1 MQSQVERGGVC
12 VGGDGSCGAEY
23 GEVETRTRTGRQRRR
38 RDAWTVHSK
47 PRARGQEGVNPES
60 KGPVERGV
68 PYGVDAGGGRRTT
81 PGVWTGSVAA
91 WYY

>member
-47 PRARGQEGVNPES
+47 PRTRGHEGVNPES
-60 KGPVERGV
+60 KGPVWGRWRWKA
-68 PYGVDAGGGRRTT
+68 YDAGRLDGECGGMVLLAEHKR
-81 PGVWTGSVAA
+81 
-91 WYY
+91 